1 MGNDNNAEALEVE
14 TPDESGVAE
23 EAQVEGSDSVDEVE
37 VKEVET
43 EAWMQ
48 VDEEESQPEGE
59 EKIHKPV
66 KLSTKQRLRANLE
79 TSESENEQLKRRI
92 ADLEKGQKSVV
103 ADVAVRPKRDDF
115 EDDNDYDEAYDK
127 YRDQK
132 DAAKDSVRDR
142 VTANARHQQGIE
154 ESVDSHYERVDDM
167 VVKHSISEDAY
178 KEADKAIRTVAESA
192 MPGNGTGVINDIISI
207 LGDGSE
213 KVFFRVGKSP
223 TLISQFRTM
232 LDEDK
237 RGLKAL
243 AFMIEQKAVVNNTQ
257 TRTSQAPKPA
267 AQVNGDEPVT
277 AKAGSFK
284 KKYDKAEP
292 GQARYNAKKEA
303 KAAGV
308 DTSKWK

>member
-1 MGNDNNAEALEVE
+1 MTDNL
-14 TPDESGVAE
+14 AE
-23 EAQVEGSDSVDEVE
+23 ELDQDGNPIEEPEVKLDDDGNPIEKEEKLDWLQDDDQTSSDSMPVAAHIR
-37 VKEVET
+37 KKKRL
-43 EAWMQ
+43 MGQ
-48 VDEEESQPEGE
+48 IE
-59 EKIHKPV
+59 EK
-66 KLSTKQRLRANLE
+66 NN
-79 TSESENEQLKRRI
+79 ENEQLKQRI

-115 EDDNDYDEAYDK
+115 DKDNDYDEAYDK

-132 DAAKDSVRDR
+132 DAAKDSVRDSA
-142 VTANARHQQGIE
+142 TANARHQQGIE
-154 ESVDSHYERVDDM
+154 EAVVSHYERAEELIT
-167 VVKHSISEDAY
+167 KHSISEDAY
-178 KEADKAIRTVAESA
+178 KEADKTVRAVAESA

-243 AFMIEQKAVVNNTQ
+243 AFMIEQKAVVNTTQ

-267 AQVNGDEPVT
+267 AIADGDEPIT

-284 KKYDKAEP
+284 KKYDKAAE
-292 GQARYNAKKEA
+292 GQERYNAKKAA

-308 DTSKWK
+308 DTSKW